1 MNSNIYYY
9 ITDIELDYT
18 KFLKSR
24 WSEFRFSLDFIEIE
38 RMFYKWLDKKNIIY
52 KKYSLTPDCN
62 IELLD
67 YDTKTAYENYS
78 KLYKKTVF
86 IKFKNK
92 VVGVIAYNSTSIK
105 PNLDYLKEKKSKKGI
120 LLIKEADGPT
130 SIYIAPHNSKKH

>member
-18 KFLKSR
+18 KFLKSK
-24 WSEFRFSLDFIEIE
+24 WSELRFSLDFIEIE

-62 IELLD
+62 KELLD
-67 YDTKTAYENYS
+67 YDTKTAYEKYS
-78 KLYKKTVF
+78 ELYEKTAF

-92 VVGVIAYNSTSIK
+92 VVGVIAYNSTNIK

-130 SIYIAPHNSKKH
+130 SIYIAPHK

>member
-62 IELLD
+62 KELLD

-78 KLYKKTVF
+78 KLYEKTVF

-130 SIYIAPHNSKKH
+130 SIYIAPHK

>member
-18 KFLKSR
+18 KFLKSK
-24 WSEFRFSLDFIEIE
+24 WSELRFSLDFIEIE

-52 KKYSLTPDCN
+52 KKYSLTLDCN
-62 IELLD
+62 KELLD

-78 KLYKKTVF
+78 ELYEKTVF

-130 SIYIAPHNSKKH
+130 SIYIAPRK

>member
-1 MNSNIYYY
+1 MSSNIYYY

-62 IELLD
+62 KELLD

-78 KLYKKTVF
+78 ELYEKTVF

-130 SIYIAPHNSKKH
+130 SIYIAPHK

>member
-24 WSEFRFSLDFIEIE
+24 WSQFRFSLDFIEIE

-52 KKYSLTPDCN
+52 KKYSLTQDRN
-62 IELLD
+62 KELLD

-78 KLYKKTVF
+78 KLYEKTVF

-120 LLIKEADGPT
+120 LSIKEADGPT
-130 SIYIAPHNSKKH
+130 SIYSSSQFK

>member
-1 MNSNIYYY
+1 M
-9 ITDIELDYT
+9 ELDYT
-18 KFLKSR
+18 KFLKSK

-38 RMFYKWLDKKNIIY
+38 RMFYKWLDQKNIIY

-62 IELLD
+62 KELLD

-78 KLYKKTVF
+78 KLYEKTVF

-120 LLIKEADGPT
+120 LSIKEEDGPT
-130 SIYIAPHNSKKH
+130 SIYVAPRK